1 MKQKKLL
8 YPCANV
14 RLDHQ
19 SLSLLI
25 DALQTTLLRHVY
37 DCDDTNVVV
46 LFDLLARFKKL
57 RECVQGPF

>member
-1 MKQKKLL
+1 MKKKELL
-8 YPCANV
+8 YSCANV

-19 SLSLLI
+19 SLTLLI

-57 RECVQGPF
+57 RESVQGPF